1 MRHLTALLDPG
12 YDEEGFQPIA
22 RRMRLFGGGGKSPPA
37 PPPPPAP
44 EKPPQLAKMPTMAAA
59 RAKAT
64 ASALGPGGAPS
75 STFQAGPSGID
86 DNDLLLGKNKLLG
99 Q

>member
-1 MRHLTALLDPG
+1 MRHLNVLMDPG
-12 YDEEGFQPIA
+12 YDDEGFLPQA
-22 RRMRLFGGGGKSPPA
+22 GRMRLFGGGGGKSK

-44 EKPPQLAKMPTMAAA
+44 EKPPQAAKSPTVAQA
-59 RAKAT
+59 RTKAT
-64 ASALGPGGAPS
+64 NNAVTGGTPS
-75 STFQAGPSGID
+75 GTFQTGPSGID